1 MGETRTY
8 SDRRQLRQKR
18 VEVGS
23 MCKKGKHS
31 KCFVQECDCKKSDG
45 SWCHERPEW
54 EEEA

>member
-1 MGETRTY
+1 MAETKSW

-31 KCFVQECDCKKSDG
+31 KCFVQECDCVKDG
-45 SWCHERPEW
+45 KPCHDKPVW